1 MNALLAIRSTLIV
14 FYITVSILD
23 QLQPFRNAGISV
35 KDIESKHKVSTL
47 GLALNSK
54 VMSSSNCCHFG
65 RSGFEFDNALPKLK
79 LENEITKL
87 IENEVR
93 DLISNGANPDMSTEE
108 HDIPLI
114 TAIKM
119 QLLGVFKMLIATGAN
134 KHLLGKDGNSAIHVC
149 CIG

>member
-1 MNALLAIRSTLIV
+1 M
-14 FYITVSILD
+14 
-23 QLQPFRNAGISV
+23 
-35 KDIESKHKVSTL
+35 DIESKHKVSTL

-65 RSGFEFDNALPKLK
+65 RSGFEFDNALPKLE
-79 LENEITKL
+79 LRNEKTKL

-93 DLISNGANPDMSTEE
+93 DLISNGANPAMSTEE

-114 TAIKM
+114 TAIKR
-119 QLLGVFKMLIATGAN
+119 QLLGVLKMLIATGVN
-134 KHLLGKDGNSAIHVC
+134 KQLLGKDGNSAIHVC